1 VQKACSQNFFGQSR
15 RAVSGNI
22 LHPLQGRNDLI
33 EQYLRVASL
42 EVSEALGA

>member
-1 VQKACSQNFFGQSR
+1 MQEVWSQNFFGQNR

-22 LHPLQGRNDLI
+22 LHPLQGHNDLI
-33 EQYLRVASL
+33 EQCLQVALL